1 MESQKW
7 NFDAAIAE
15 LERGDRRQK
24 HRKIELLVSPAKIQA
39 ELHQAAEI
47 YFTNKAAWLTPPAK
61 VKAKYGLL
69 LRDLGRTRAH
79 LVEIFQDSALL
90 RPLIVSDKDYQG
102 TSYSCQRLLG
112 TFDRLYDGV
121 HDRVKAADQVAKSR
135 VRGGRIKSSHREAL
149 FQDLCGRYEKYTG
162 RAPGG
167 TAAHGH
173 GRDRGPCVRFIAA
186 VFQEIEPDE
195 ARTAKLASAVAKA
208 ITHRHEEE
216 RKRQAALEKRSR
228 NKGS

>member
-1 MESQKW
+1 MGSPKW
-7 NFDAAIAE
+7 NFDTAIEE
-15 LERGDRRQK
+15 LRRGDLRRK
-24 HRKIELLVSPAKIQA
+24 HGPIELRISPVKIRA
-39 ELHQAAEI
+39 ELHRAVEC
-47 YFTNKAAWLTPPAK
+47 YFENKAAWLTPPTK
-61 VKAKYGLL
+61 VKAKYDLL
-69 LRDLGRTRAH
+69 LRDLDRTRAH
-79 LVEIFQDSALL
+79 LVEIFQNSALL
-90 RPLIVSDKDYQG
+90 RPLIASDKDYQG
-102 TSYSCQRLLG
+102 TSYSCQHLLG

-121 HDRVKAADQVAKSR
+121 HDRAKAADQIAKSR

-216 RKRQAALEKRSR
+216 RKRQAVLEKRSR
-228 NKGS
+228 NKGR